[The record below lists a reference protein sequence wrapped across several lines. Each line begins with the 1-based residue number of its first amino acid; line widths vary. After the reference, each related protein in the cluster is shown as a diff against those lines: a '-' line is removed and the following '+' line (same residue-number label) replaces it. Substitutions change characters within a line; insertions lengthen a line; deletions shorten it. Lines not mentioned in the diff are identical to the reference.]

1 MKYFLATLIILITL
15 PLVAQAE
22 VRINEIAWMGVT
34 GTSGQYGEWFEL
46 YNDGAEAVSLVGW
59 GVYKGGGANVV
70 FMLSKT
76 IPAFGFLLVERI
88 TASMPDPVPGIT
100 DESGTF
106 SNNGFANTGEH
117 LVLKNDQEIVVHDLD
132 FTGGWPAGDSTTK
145 ETMQYSEND
154 WITAVSTPNLQNAT
168 IPESSVD
175 TEEDPLSDTSGESGG
190 EESSQETPA
199 TTVQTQGKKKSVK
212 PPVVYEKN
220 EPSIKVVAPSTVYQG
235 MQYEYEGTVVLE
247 RGSPKKGAYLWN
259 MGDGTVI
266 RTDTLSTVRHTYE
279 YPGVYTVTLAYHSAQ
294 EFTRALLRSSAVVT
308 VVASTVE
315 LSLLNPSTLQ
325 IKNTAKTSIDMSG
338 WRLYTP
344 EGYAEFPLFT
354 VLAPKGNIALPIDR
368 VGLRTLTT
376 ATLKTKE
383 GHMMAVLG
391 MSEKTT
397 QRVQSS
403 ARASPPLSFIPYA
416 SAAANDTVVPEEI
429 TPVYTAKTKDHRAI
443 VIGAVVIVGI
453 LSLLLLERFIA
464 RSE

>member
-22 VRINEIAWMGVT
+22 VRINEIAWMGVS

-46 YNDGAEAVSLVGW
+46 YNDSAEAVSLVGW
-59 GVYKGGGANVV
+59 GVYKDGGTKVV

-76 IPAFGFLLVERI
+76 IPAFGFLLVERV
-88 TASMPDPVPGIT
+88 TASMPDPVPGIA

-106 SNNGFANTGEH
+106 SNNGFANTGEY
-117 LVLKNDQEIVVHDLD
+117 LVLKNEQEIVVHELD
-132 FTGGWPAGDSTTK
+132 FTSGWPAGDSTTK
-145 ETMQYSEND
+145 ETMQYADGS
-154 WITAVSTPNLQNAT
+154 WITAVATPNLQNAT
-168 IPESSVD
+168 LPEDSFD
-175 TEEDPLSDTSGESGG
+175 TEEDPLSDTPGESTG
-190 EESSQETPA
+190 EETPA
-199 TTVQTQGKKKSVK
+199 TTAQSQTKKKSVK

-220 EPSIKVVAPSTVYQG
+220 KPSLKVVAPSTAYQG

-247 RGSPKKGAYLWN
+247 RGSSKKGTYLWN

-279 YPGVYTVTLAYHSAQ
+279 YPGVYTVTLAYHTAQ
-294 EFTRALLRSSAVVT
+294 EFTRALLHSSAVVT

-354 VLAPKGNIALPIDR
+354 VLAPKGNIALPISR

-383 GHMMAVLG
+383 GNTMAVLG
-391 MSEKTT
+391 MSEKST

-403 ARASPPLSFIPYA
+403 TRASPPLSFIPYTTA
-416 SAAANDTVVPEEI
+416 VVNDTVVPEET
-429 TPVYTAKTKDHRAI
+429 TPVYTPKPKDHRAI
-443 VIGAVVIVGI
+443 VIGAVVIIGV